1 MAVNLSIDL
10 DNATFADLVALVE
23 AARAAGVDT
32 RAPLALEGSSVSLR
46 VAEPAAAGR
55 AVPERQPAKHS
66 AREAHGAPLGD
77 AAIRS
82 VIDILSGRLD
92 PPR

>member
-1 MAVNLSIDL
+1 MAVNVSIDL
-10 DNATFADLVALVE
+10 DNATFADLVALVD

-32 RAPLALEGSSVSLR
+32 SAKLGLDESTLSLR
-46 VAEPAAAGR
+46 VADPGAAKP
-55 AVPERQPAKHS
+55 PERSAGAKHATRDS
-66 AREAHGAPLGD
+66 HGAPLGD

-82 VIDILSGRLD
+82 VIDILSGRLE

>member
-10 DNATFADLVALVE
+10 NDATFADLVALVD

-32 RAPLALEGSSVSLR
+32 HAKLGLDGSTVSLS
-46 VAEPAAAGR
+46 VAEPAATKP
-55 AVPERQPAKHS
+55 PERHS
-66 AREAHGAPLGD
+66 GPSHATRDSQGAPLGD

-82 VIDILSGRLD
+82 VIDILSGRSE